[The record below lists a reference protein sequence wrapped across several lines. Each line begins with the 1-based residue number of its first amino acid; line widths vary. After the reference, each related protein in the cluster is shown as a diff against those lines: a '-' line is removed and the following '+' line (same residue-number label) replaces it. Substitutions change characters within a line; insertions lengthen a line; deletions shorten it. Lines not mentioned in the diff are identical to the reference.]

1 MSTSAPKPTA
11 ALSIAPIADADIA
24 AVIALWQACEF
35 TRPWNDP
42 AADIALAGRGP
53 NSAVLIGRD
62 GDAIVA
68 TAMVG
73 HDGHRGW
80 VYYLAVA
87 PNRRRSGLGRC
98 LMTAAEQWL
107 GDAGVP
113 KVQLMVRTGN
123 EAVQAFYAR
132 LGYAEQDTVVLGRWL
147 RDD

>member
-1 MSTSAPKPTA
+1 VTTGDAPRVVE
-11 ALSIAPIADADIA
+11 LGDAERTGA
-24 AVIALWQACEF
+24 IALWAACGL
-35 TRPWNDP
+35 TRPWNPPDTDFDR
-42 AADIALAGRGP
+42 AVGGP
-53 NSAVLIGRD
+53 TSAVLGVVEPD
-62 GDAIVA
+62 GTVVA

>member
-1 MSTSAPKPTA
+1 MTTGDAPRVVELGDPERTGA
-11 ALSIAPIADADIA
+11 
-24 AVIALWQACEF
+24 IALWEACGL
-35 TRPWNDP
+35 TRPWNPPDTDFDR
-42 AADIALAGRGP
+42 AVGGQT
-53 NSAVLIGRD
+53 SAVLGVVEPD
-62 GDAIVA
+62 GTVVA

-87 PNRRRSGLGRC
+87 PDRRRSGLGRV

-107 GDAGVP
+107 GEAGVP